1 MFRTLTALAGSALAI
16 LALAALSGPPAASAS
31 TFTFF
36 RTPSN
41 LIGCV
46 YQTGPAFL
54 RCDVMYATRFEGQ
67 RDCGEV
73 GDAGR
78 SFTMRRRGRVQLPC
92 ASDTSFDPSSRVIP
106 YGTTRRFGPFRCTVS
121 TSGLRCTNRAG
132 HGWFL
137 SRGSQRI
144 F

>member
-1 MFRTLTALAGSALAI
+1 MFRPVLACAAT
-16 LALAALSGPPAASAS
+16 ALAALAIAAAAGIPSAGAS

-46 YQTGPAFL
+46 YQTGPTFL
-54 RCDVMYATRFEGQ
+54 RCDVMYPTRFDGQ
-67 RDCGEV
+67 RSCGEV

-78 SFTMRRRGRVQLPC
+78 SFTMRRRGSVKLPC
-92 ASDTSFDPSSRVIP
+92 ASDTSFDPKSRLVP

-121 TSGLRCTNRAG
+121 MSGLRCTNAGG

-137 SRGSQRI
+137 SRGSQRL

>member
-1 MFRTLTALAGSALAI
+1 MFRPITACAAA
-16 LALAALSGPPAASAS
+16 ALAALAMVAFAGPPAASAS

-46 YQTGPAFL
+46 YQTGPAYL
-54 RCDVMYATRFEGQ
+54 RCDVMYPTRFDGTKE
-67 RDCGEV
+67 CGEV

-78 SFTMRRRGRVQLPC
+78 SFAMRRRGSVRLLC
-92 ASDTSFDPSSRVIP
+92 ASDTSFDPSARVLP
-106 YGTTRRFGPFRCTVS
+106 YGTTRRFGPFRCTLS
-121 TSGLRCTNRAG
+121 TAGLRCTNRAG

-137 SRGSQRI
+137 SRGSQRL